1 MLPLTPQQQFLYA
14 EVRMLAW
21 AGSVQRAHLYKAIPK
36 PDVAEIEAFRKLIF
50 DHIESRWLPIYE
62 KGCSAEQHLLHL
74 NELVAYGTSV
84 GAKVLGVEGYKLGVA
99 QKLLNLLLKYLWS
112 LGWIKEP
119 PHCPVDRIILGKT
132 VLCDQ
137 LNWTQMVRQDDYVRA
152 IDAIEQRAEAEG
164 LSIARWELKSFSR
177 RF

>member
-1 MLPLTPQQQFLYA
+1 
-14 EVRMLAW
+14 V
-21 AGSVQRAHLYKAIPK
+21 
-36 PDVAEIEAFRKLIF
+36 
-50 DHIESRWLPIYE
+50 
-62 KGCSAEQHLLHL
+62 HL

-84 GAKVLGVEGYKLGVA
+84 GAKVLGDAGYKLGVA

-132 VLCDQ
+132 ALRDQ
-137 LNWTQMVRQDDYVRA
+137 LNWTQMVRQEDYVRA
-152 IDAIEQRAEAEG
+152 MEAIRRKADAEG
-164 LSIARWELKSFSR
+164 LSIAHWELKNFAR